1 MTRHPI
7 RHLLLSIVSGSVFAA
22 CAASTA
28 PPTKPGTRPTT
39 MPPGQALQV
48 RVPPGTTY
56 VTPRATDPNT
66 TYVVQVQQ
74 DSSVLEATRAALA
87 RAQQQLAAARQA
99 LAKGTGTAAELRERE
114 AELARREAELA
125 TQREQAQRERD
136 AALARLGEFEKLKT
150 DQRGLVISLGGTLIF
165 RHDDAT
171 LLPEARARLDRIA
184 DALKQMAPDH
194 QKIVI
199 EGHTDALGTDE
210 YNDRLSENRANAV
223 RAYLLQRGIA
233 SDEVVAVGRG
243 EKDPIA
249 PNQTAEGRANNRRV
263 EIVISPPKTATAG

>member
-7 RHLLLSIVSGSVFAA
+7 RHLLLLIVAGPALAA
-22 CAASTA
+22 CAAGTA
-28 PPTKPGTRPTT
+28 PPREPVARQITA
-39 MPPGQALQV
+39 PPGQALQV

-56 VTPRATDPNT
+56 VTPPTTDPNT
-66 TYVVQVQQ
+66 TYVVQIPQ
-74 DSSVLEATRAALA
+74 DTRALEATRAALA
-87 RAQQQLAAARQA
+87 RAQQELAATRQA
-99 LAKGTGTAAELRERE
+99 LAKGTGNLDELRARERELAQRE
-114 AELARREAELA
+114 AELAA
-125 TQREQAQRERD
+125 QREQAQRERD
-136 AALARLGEFEKLKT
+136 TALARLGEIEKLKT
-150 DQRGLVISLGGTLIF
+150 DQRGLVISVGGTVMF

-184 DALKQMAPDH
+184 DALKQMAPD

-223 RAYLLQRGIA
+223 RSYLLQRGVA
-233 SDEVVAVGRG
+233 ADRVVAVGRG
-243 EKDPIA
+243 EKEPIA

-263 EIVISPPKTATAG
+263 EIVISPSKTPSAG